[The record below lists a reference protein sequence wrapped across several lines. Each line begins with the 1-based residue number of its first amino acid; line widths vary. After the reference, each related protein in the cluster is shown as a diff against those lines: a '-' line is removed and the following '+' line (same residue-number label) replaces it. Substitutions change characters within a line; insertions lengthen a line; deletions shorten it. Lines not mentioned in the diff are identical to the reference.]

1 MPTAIHINAQNHR
14 EELAQEPYGPP
25 TPGPEPIWTGLSDLI
40 GEIIKDVLRR
50 VLIVISTILL
60 ISGLILTLG
69 KDKAEAAILVAEES
83 GTLLPSTWESDL
95 RELVPDETLRALIT
109 NEVKRENPGGD
120 LSGTPTKDVLKGFT
134 GDGRTSEGRLVWDLG
149 AAYRSSGLKPIRM
162 LNGVQYLGRL
172 YQINAEGLGL
182 ELLAMPGVPTETRIP
197 NLLLGGNAFH
207 IMPAKLYEKNFPT
220 TRNAIINPNQTY
232 YHHSGVTYVRA
243 GESHPK
249 TVRLEAGIHRLK
261 EDTAAELVTEPIL
274 DQTRFEEDRSFS
286 TAVGATVSEPDASA
300 WTVSGFDAQSKD
312 GVIVKMAQ
320 YSYVVQHT
328 DVNNSPDSVSLA
340 YFYGLGVR
348 FLSTVKHT
356 ATATVLADFSFRKVS
371 ASTPTQGLAG
381 AKYLLQTTDGAYV
394 KGAAGSG
401 NTDSDNT
408 GSNNTAAVNPE
419 GTLQTAA
426 APNEAGVMTL
436 TTGPDGGFTVHG
448 LPASPEGVPYT
459 LTEIEAPAGYQLD
472 PTPIPI
478 TVRSHDVT
486 VEGTAGGGEGTEAT
500 VTKDS
505 VTATADR
512 WTQVSTQSTLDEN
525 NDWQV
530 DYAQSGEA
538 MTLTAQDGSE
548 ATETRAASS
557 YGDADV
563 FIANGGK
570 QLTLA
575 VEESDASWTPVNSVS
590 RLTAGARADE
600 AQTFSGEALDSVAQ
614 VQRAINGIIERGG
627 MERDDD
633 YYTVDTSVVYRDEGS
648 IELNAFSQADGFN
661 PVEVTVQADKHLNDA
676 SGPQPV
682 EQGRFRFTLE
692 PQGGAP
698 APLEGTTVD
707 VDGDG
712 TTFWT
717 LPQLDWQTYLQ
728 SAKND
733 QGEATLTYRVLE
745 EDTGEPGIVYDDTV
759 HTLEIRM
766 RERENEPGT
775 GVTNGLTVSA
785 LVDGREVATGD
796 GTRTAVI
803 LPTDSLPFTN
813 TVQSPERLP
822 VTGGGGILA
831 FALIGGLLFA
841 GGAAALII
849 TVRRRHR

>member
-14 EELAQEPYGPP
+14 EEPAQEPYGPP

-83 GTLLPSTWESDL
+83 NTILPATWESDL

-120 LSGTPTKDVLKGFT
+120 LSGTPTRDVLKGFT
-134 GDGRTSEGRLVWDLG
+134 GDGRTSEGRLVWELG

-220 TRNAIINPNQTY
+220 TRNAAINPNQNY
-232 YHHSGVTYVRA
+232 YQHTGVTYVRT
-243 GESHPK
+243 GEAHSK
-249 TVRLEAGIHRLK
+249 TVRMNAGIYRLK
-261 EDTAAELVTEPIL
+261 GDATELSTEPIL
-274 DQTRFEEDRSFS
+274 NQTKFEGEDSS
-286 TAVGATVSEPDASA
+286 SDTTVGAVVSDPDASG
-300 WTVSGFDAQSKD
+300 WTISGFDQKSKD
-312 GVIVKMAQ
+312 GVIAKMAQ
-320 YSYVVQHT
+320 YKYVVRHV
-328 DVNNSPDSVSLA
+328 DNNGSPDRISFT

-371 ASTPTQGLAG
+371 ASTPSQGLAG

-394 KGAAGSG
+394 KSVAGP
-401 NTDSDNT
+401 D
-408 GSNNTAAVNPE
+408 NTAAVNPD

-426 APNEAGVMTL
+426 SPNEAGVMTL

-575 VEESDASWTPVNSVS
+575 VEESGASWTPVNSVS
-590 RLTAGARADE
+590 RLTVGTRADE

-692 PQGGAP
+692 PQNGAP

-712 TTFWT
+712 TAFWT

-745 EDTGEPGIVYDDTV
+745 EDAGEPGIVYDDTV

-766 RERENEPGT
+766 RERESEPGT

-831 FALIGGLLFA
+831 FSLIGGLLFA